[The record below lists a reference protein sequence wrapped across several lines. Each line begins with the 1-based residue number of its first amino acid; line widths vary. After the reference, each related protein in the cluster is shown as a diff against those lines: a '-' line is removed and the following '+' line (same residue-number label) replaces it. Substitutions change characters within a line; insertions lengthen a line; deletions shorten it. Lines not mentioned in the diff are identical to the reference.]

1 MNGLMKFASLGFALL
16 LSACMATEPAS
27 RNVTPDALT
36 LASRGTGAIPAAG
49 LDTGADVAL
58 DPEARVM
65 APLYTIADVRVA
77 VPRALRVSEA
87 NVFYPVA
94 DIVWRGDA
102 PGDRHQQIGAIFQA
116 AAQQAA
122 ASMTGPRPAR
132 LQIEIVRFHGVTE
145 KTRYTIGGTHNM
157 VFDLTVVDASTGAVI
172 DGPRRVKADA
182 RAAGGQAAI
191 AEEQAGR
198 TQKVVVTEKLV
209 ETLRRELSG
218 PVTDPSL
225 VARAVQSPSVVA
237 LR

>member
-1 MNGLMKFASLGFALL
+1 MDMNGLMKFAPLGVALL
-16 LSACMATEPAS
+16 LSACVATEPAS

-36 LASRGTGAIPAAG
+36 LASRGTGSIP
-49 LDTGADVAL
+49 DTGV
-58 DPEARVM
+58 RVL
-65 APLYTIADVRVA
+65 APLYSIADVRVA
-77 VPRALRVSEA
+77 VPRSLRVSEA
-87 NVFYPVA
+87 NVFYPMA
-94 DIVWRGDA
+94 DIVWRGD
-102 PGDRHQQIGAIFQA
+102 PVGDRHQQIGTIFQS
-116 AAQQAA
+116 AAQQVAA
-122 ASMTGPRPAR
+122 GMNGPRPAI

-145 KTRYTIGGTHNM
+145 KTRYTVGGTHNM
-157 VFDLTVVDASTGAVI
+157 VFDLTVLDASTGAVI
-172 DGPRRVKADA
+172 DGPRRIEADA

-225 VARAVQSPSVVA
+225 VARAMQQPTDVA